1 MTAQQQIAHFAD
13 IPVPVEAE
21 LAREILSLRR
31 MLQLGQGSVIRLE
44 RSAGENVDIL
54 IGGALVAFGEIVILE
69 ENVGVR
75 ITDFNEED

>member
-1 MTAQQQIAHFAD
+1 MTAQEKIAPFAD

-21 LAREILSLRR
+21 LAREILSVRR
-31 MLQLGQGSVIRLE
+31 ILELDEGSVIRLE